1 MSNSNLRPSPAPPQY
16 AAAGDFLR
24 VFCVFMIGWYHIW
37 QQSWLTPV
45 LRLGG
50 FTLDVYPWVRA
61 GYMFVDLMLL
71 LSGFLIYLPWANG
84 KPPAIGDYLRRRARR
99 ILPGY
104 WLCIVV
110 MAIFALTAPDFD
122 RPALLAK
129 DVGAHLAFIH
139 NLFRFSYTQTR
150 LNAVLWTLAL
160 EVQFYLLLP
169 ALAPLF
175 SRRPLLCWGAM
186 TGAALSFRFLW
197 TAQMPD
203 TTMFVNRLPNML
215 DLYADGMLAAHLYAR
230 LARRKDHRALIAA
243 LGTLLAIAGAWGV
256 LHIVR
261 QQAHFYG
268 DYEALRLGQLTRRLP
283 LGLCGAAFLLGGSLS
298 FAPVRRVLSNRPL
311 RFLGGASFSF
321 YIWHQWLAVH
331 LKQWRIPPYRAAAD
345 PNQAG
350 EMPWQ
355 LHYTLLCFA
364 AALLLAVLIHQCVE
378 KPVARW
384 MNRMSER
391 RKRADDRAEI

>member
-1 MSNSNLRPSPAPPQY
+1 MSNSNHHLSPASPQY

-45 LRLGG
+45 LHLGSL
-50 FTLDVYPWVRA
+50 TLDFYPWVRA

-84 KPPAIGDYLRRRARR
+84 NPPSIRDYLHRRARR

-104 WLCIVV
+104 WLAILV
-110 MAIFALTAPDFD
+110 MLVFAVTAPDFD
-122 RPALLAK
+122 RPGLLAK
-129 DVGAHLAFIH
+129 DVGTHLAFIH

-150 LNAVLWTLAL
+150 LNAVLWTLAV

-169 ALAPLF
+169 ALAPVF
-175 SRRPLLCWGAM
+175 KRHPLLCWGAM
-186 TGAALSFRFLW
+186 TGAALSFRYLW
-197 TAQMPD
+197 TAKMPD

-230 LARRKDHRALIAA
+230 VARRKDRRALVAA
-243 LGTLLAIAGAWGV
+243 LGTLLCGLGAWGV
-256 LHIVR
+256 LHIIR
-261 QQAHFYG
+261 QQALSYG
-268 DYEALRLGQLTRRLP
+268 DYDALRLGQLTRRLP

-298 FAPVRRVLSNRPL
+298 FAPVRRALSNRVL

-321 YIWHQWLAVH
+321 YIWHQWLAVR

-345 PNQAG
+345 PNQAW

-364 AALLLAVLIHQCVE
+364 AALLLAVLIHRFIE
-378 KPVARW
+378 RPVARW
-384 MNRMSER
+384 MDQHSKPRHTQ
-391 RKRADDRAEI
+391 

>member
-1 MSNSNLRPSPAPPQY
+1 MPNSNLHPSPAPARH
-16 AAAGDFLR
+16 AAAGDFMR

-37 QQSWLTPV
+37 QQSWLTPA
-45 LRLGG
+45 LRLGPV
-50 FTLDVYPWVRA
+50 TLDVYPWVRA

-71 LSGFLIYLPWANG
+71 LSGFLLYLPWVNG
-84 KPPAIGDYLRRRARR
+84 DPPETRDYLRRRARR

-104 WLCIVV
+104 WLALAV
-110 MAIFALTAPDFD
+110 MLVFAVTAPGFD
-122 RPALLAK
+122 RPLLLAK
-129 DVGAHLAFIH
+129 DLGAHLAFIH

-150 LNAVLWTLAL
+150 LNAVLWTLAV

-169 ALAPLF
+169 ALAPVF
-175 SRRPLLCWGAM
+175 SRRPLVCWGAM
-186 TGAALSFRFLW
+186 TGMALSFRLLW

-215 DLYADGMLAAHLYAR
+215 DVYASGMLAAHLYAR
-230 LARRKDHRALIAA
+230 LARRRENRALVAA

-256 LHIVR
+256 LRIVKA
-261 QQAHFYG
+261 QATSYG
-268 DYEALRLGQLTRRLP
+268 DYEFLRLGQLTRRLP

-298 FAPVRRVLSNRPL
+298 FGPVRRALSNRPL
-311 RFLGGASFSF
+311 RFLGNVSFSF
-321 YIWHQWLAVH
+321 YIWHQWLAVR
-331 LKQWRIPPYRAAAD
+331 LKMWRIPPYRAAAD

-364 AALLLAVLIHQCVE
+364 AALLLAVLIHLCIE
-378 KPVARW
+378 KPAARW
-384 MNRMSER
+384 MDR
-391 RKRADDRAEI
+391 RHKGAG

>member
-1 MSNSNLRPSPAPPQY
+1 MSNSNLRPASPPPGY

-45 LRLGG
+45 LHLGG
-50 FTLDVYPWVRA
+50 LTLDFYPWVRA

-71 LSGFLIYLPWANG
+71 LSGFLLYLPWANG
-84 KPPAIGDYLRRRARR
+84 SPPSTRDYLHRRARR

-104 WLCIVV
+104 WLAIIVMLV
-110 MAIFALTAPDFD
+110 FAVTAPDFD
-122 RPALLAK
+122 RPGLLAK
-129 DVGAHLAFIH
+129 DVGVHLAFIH

-150 LNAVLWTLAL
+150 LNAVLWTLAV

-169 ALAPLF
+169 ALAPVF
-175 SRRPLLCWGAM
+175 KRHPLLCWGAM
-186 TGAALSFRFLW
+186 TGATLSFRCLW
-197 TAQMPD
+197 TVQMPD

-215 DLYADGMLAAHLYAR
+215 DLYANGMAAAHLYAK
-230 LARRKDHRALIAA
+230 LAPKKDRRAWIAA
-243 LGTLLAIAGAWGV
+243 LGTLLCVLGAWGV

-261 QQAHFYG
+261 QQALSYG

-298 FAPVRRVLSNRPL
+298 YAPVRRTLSNRLL

-321 YIWHQWLAVH
+321 YIWHQWLAVR

-345 PNQAG
+345 PNQAW

-364 AALLLAVLIHQCVE
+364 AALLLAVLIHRFIE
-378 KPVARW
+378 KPAARW
-384 MNRMSER
+384 MD
-391 RKRADDRAEI
+391 KRAKQQNAR

>member
-1 MSNSNLRPSPAPPQY
+1 MSNSNLRPSFPSPQY

-37 QQSWLTPV
+37 QQSWLTPR

-71 LSGFLIYLPWANG
+71 LSGFLLYLPWAGGN
-84 KPPAIGDYLRRRARR
+84 PPATRDYLLRRARR

-104 WLCIVV
+104 WLALAV
-110 MAIFALTAPDFD
+110 MLAFAVTAPDFD
-122 RPALLAK
+122 RPLLLAK
-129 DVGAHLAFIH
+129 DVGAHLAFVH

-150 LNAVLWTLAL
+150 LNAVLWTLAV

-169 ALAPLF
+169 ALAPVF
-175 SRRPLLCWGAM
+175 RRRPLLCWAAM
-186 TGAALSFRFLW
+186 TGMALSFRYLW
-197 TAQMPD
+197 TARMPD

-215 DLYADGMLAAHLYAR
+215 DLYADGMLAAHLYAK
-230 LARRKDHRALIAA
+230 LAKREDHRAMIAA
-243 LGTLLAIAGAWGV
+243 LGTLLCGLGAWGA
-256 LHIVR
+256 LHIIKR
-261 QQAHFYG
+261 QALSYG

-298 FAPVRRVLSNRPL
+298 FAPVRRALSNRPL
-311 RFLGGASFSF
+311 RFLGGVSFSF
-321 YIWHQWLAVH
+321 YIWHQWLAVR
-331 LKQWRIPPYRAAAD
+331 LKQWRIPPYQSAAD

-364 AALLLAVLIHQCVE
+364 AALLLAVLIHQFIE

-384 MNRMSER
+384 MDR
-391 RKRADDRAEI
+391 RAKQPPA

>member
-1 MSNSNLRPSPAPPQY
+1 MPNSNLRISSPPPQY

-24 VFCVFMIGWYHIW
+24 VFCVFMIGWHHIW

-84 KPPAIGDYLRRRARR
+84 KPPAIGDYLRRRAQR

-150 LNAVLWTLAL
+150 LNAVLWTLAV

-230 LARRKDHRALIAA
+230 LARREDHRALIAA
-243 LGTLLAIAGAWGV
+243 LGTLLAIAGAWGA

-261 QQAHFYG
+261 QQAYSYG
-268 DYEALRLGQLTRRLP
+268 DYEVLRLGQLTRRLP

-331 LKQWRIPPYRAAAD
+331 LKQWRIPPYQAAAD

-364 AALLLAVLIHQCVE
+364 AALLLAVLIHRFIE
-378 KPVARW
+378 KPAARW
-384 MNRMSER
+384 MD
-391 RKRADDRAEI
+391 KRFGQELDLH

>member
-1 MSNSNLRPSPAPPQY
+1 MSNSRLHLSSPSPDY

-45 LRLGG
+45 LRLGPVR
-50 FTLDVYPWVRA
+50 LDVYPWVRA

-71 LSGFLIYLPWANG
+71 LSGFLLYLPWANG
-84 KPPAIGDYLRRRARR
+84 NSPSTGDYLRRRAKR

-104 WLCIVV
+104 WLALIVMLV
-110 MAIFALTAPDFD
+110 FAVTAPDFD
-122 RPALLAK
+122 RPGLLAK
-129 DVGAHLAFIH
+129 DVATHLAFIH

-150 LNAVLWTLAL
+150 LNAVLWTLAV

-169 ALAPLF
+169 VLAPVF
-175 SRRPLLCWGAM
+175 NRRPLICWAAM
-186 TGAALSFRFLW
+186 TGVALSFRFLW

-215 DLYADGMLAAHLYAR
+215 DLYASGMLAAHLYAR
-230 LARRKDHRALIAA
+230 LARRTDRRGLVAA
-243 LGTLLAIAGAWGV
+243 LGTMLAIAGAWGV
-256 LHIVR
+256 LHIIRR
-261 QQAHFYG
+261 QSMSYG

-283 LGLCGAAFLLGGSLS
+283 LGLSGAAFLLGGSLS
-298 FAPVRRVLSNRPL
+298 FAPLRAALSNRTL

-321 YIWHQWLAVH
+321 YIWHQWLAVR
-331 LKQWRIPPYRAAAD
+331 LKLWRIPPYQAAAD

-364 AALLLAVLIHQCVE
+364 AALLLAILIHQFIE
-378 KPVARW
+378 KPIAGW
-384 MNRMSER
+384 MD
-391 RKRADDRAEI
+391 RKGKKEKNP

>member
-1 MSNSNLRPSPAPPQY
+1 MSKSNLQPSFPSPRY

-37 QQSWLTPV
+37 QQSWLTPRLV
-45 LRLGG
+45 LGPV
-50 FTLDVYPWVRA
+50 TLDVYPWVRA

-71 LSGFLIYLPWANG
+71 LSGFLLYLPWANG
-84 KPPAIGDYLRRRARR
+84 NPPVTREYLRRRAKR

-104 WLCIVV
+104 WLALAA
-110 MAIFALTAPDFD
+110 MTGFAIAAPGFD
-122 RPALLAK
+122 RPMLLAK
-129 DVGAHLAFIH
+129 DLGAHLAFIH

-150 LNAVLWTLAL
+150 LNAVLWTLAV
-160 EVQFYLLLP
+160 EVQFYMLLP
-169 ALAPLF
+169 ALAPVF
-175 SRRPLLCWGAM
+175 RRRPLLCWAAM
-186 TGAALSFRFLW
+186 TGMALSFRYLW
-197 TAQMPD
+197 TARMPD

-230 LARRKDHRALIAA
+230 LAKRKDHRAMIAA
-243 LGTLLAIAGAWGV
+243 LGTLLCGLGAWGA
-256 LHIVR
+256 LHIIK
-261 QQAHFYG
+261 QQALSYG

-298 FAPVRRVLSNRPL
+298 FAPVRRALSNRPL

-331 LKQWRIPPYRAAAD
+331 LKQWHIPPYQSAAD

-364 AALLLAVLIHQCVE
+364 AALLLAVLIHQFIE
-378 KPVARW
+378 KPAARW
-384 MNRMSER
+384 MDR
-391 RKRADDRAEI
+391 RAKG

>member
-1 MSNSNLRPSPAPPQY
+1 MSNSNRHLSPASPQY

-45 LRLGG
+45 LHLGSL
-50 FTLDVYPWVRA
+50 TLDFYPWVRA

-84 KPPAIGDYLRRRARR
+84 NPPSIRDYLHRRARR

-104 WLCIVV
+104 WLAILV
-110 MAIFALTAPDFD
+110 MLVFAVTAPDFD
-122 RPALLAK
+122 RPGLLAK
-129 DVGAHLAFIH
+129 DVGTHLAFIH

-150 LNAVLWTLAL
+150 LNAVLWTLAV

-169 ALAPLF
+169 ALAPVF
-175 SRRPLLCWGAM
+175 KRHPLLCWGAM
-186 TGAALSFRFLW
+186 TGAALSFRYLW

-230 LARRKDHRALIAA
+230 LARRKDRRAWIAV
-243 LGTLLAIAGAWGV
+243 LGTLLCGLGAWGV
-256 LHIVR
+256 LHIIR
-261 QQAHFYG
+261 QQALSYG
-268 DYEALRLGQLTRRLP
+268 DYDALRLGQLTRRLP

-298 FAPVRRVLSNRPL
+298 FAPVRRALSNRVL

-321 YIWHQWLAVH
+321 YIWHQWLAVR

-345 PNQAG
+345 PNQAW

-364 AALLLAVLIHQCVE
+364 AALLLAALIHQCVE
-378 KPVARW
+378 KPAARQLAKLW
-384 MNRMSER
+384 
-391 RKRADDRAEI
+391 KRGT

>member
-1 MSNSNLRPSPAPPQY
+1 MDSDNLRPAPAPPHY

-24 VFCVFMIGWYHIW
+24 VFCVLMIGWYHIW

-45 LRLGG
+45 LRLGPIR
-50 FTLDVYPWVRA
+50 LDFYPWVRA

-71 LSGFLIYLPWANG
+71 LSGFLLYLPWANG
-84 KPPAIGDYLRRRARR
+84 NPPATGDYLRRRAKR

-104 WLCIVV
+104 WLALIV
-110 MAIFALTAPDFD
+110 MLIFTVTAPDFD
-122 RPALLAK
+122 RPGLLAK
-129 DVGAHLAFIH
+129 DLATHLAFIH

-150 LNAVLWTLAL
+150 LNAVLWTLAV

-169 ALAPLF
+169 VLAPVF
-175 SRRPLLCWGAM
+175 NRRPLVCWAAM
-186 TGAALSFRFLW
+186 TGVALSFRYLW
-197 TAQMPD
+197 TAQMAD

-215 DLYADGMLAAHLYAR
+215 DLYASGMLAAHLYAR
-230 LARRKDHRALIAA
+230 LARRTDHRGLIAA

-256 LHIVR
+256 LHIIR
-261 QQAHFYG
+261 QQSMSYG
-268 DYEALRLGQLTRRLP
+268 DYESLRLGQLTRRLSMG
-283 LGLCGAAFLLGGSLS
+283 LGGAAFLLGGSLS
-298 FAPVRRVLSNRPL
+298 FKPVRAALSNRVL

-321 YIWHQWLAVH
+321 YIWHQWLAVR
-331 LKQWRIPPYRAAAD
+331 LKMWRIPPYQAAAD

-364 AALLLAVLIHQCVE
+364 AALLLAVLIHQFIE
-378 KPVARW
+378 KPAAKW
-384 MNRMSER
+384 MDR
-391 RKRADDRAEI
+391 RAKIRNAQ